1 VSELTI
7 NAQLRKNTG
16 RSEAKRLRKTGSVPG
31 VYYLHNDVN
40 IPVTVNALEIR
51 SLVFTKETNIVNLK
65 MDDGTEHQCV
75 VRDVQFDPVTDQ
87 PVHIDFMGIEAGE
100 MIDIEVPIE
109 LVGVPEGIRMG
120 GRLQQTLSRL
130 SIRTVPSN
138 IPSHVSVDISH
149 LKIGESVHVSD
160 FETGDYTI
168 TTDPEIPVAHVAMTR
183 SVAEDEVTEAE
194 AEVEEEAEPEVITK
208 GKQEE
213 EKE

>member
-1 VSELTI
+1 MSELTI
-7 NAQLRKNTG
+7 NAQIRKNTG
-16 RSEAKRLRKTGSVPG
+16 RTEAKRLRSTGNVPG

-40 IPVTVNALEIR
+40 FAVTVNALEIR
-51 SLVFTKETNIVNLK
+51 SLIFTKQTHVVNLK
-65 MDDGTEHQCV
+65 LDDGTEHQCV
-75 VRDVQFDPVTDQ
+75 VRDIQFDPITDQ

-100 MIDIEVPIE
+100 MIEIEVPIE

-130 SIRTVPSN
+130 EIRTVPSN
-138 IPSHVSVDISH
+138 IPTHVSVDISH

-160 FETGDYTI
+160 FITADYTI
-168 TTDPEIPVAHVAMTR
+168 ITDPEIPVAHVAMTR
-183 SVAEDEVTEAE
+183 SVAEDEVAE
-194 AEVEEEAEPEVITK
+194 PEVGVEEEAEPEVITK